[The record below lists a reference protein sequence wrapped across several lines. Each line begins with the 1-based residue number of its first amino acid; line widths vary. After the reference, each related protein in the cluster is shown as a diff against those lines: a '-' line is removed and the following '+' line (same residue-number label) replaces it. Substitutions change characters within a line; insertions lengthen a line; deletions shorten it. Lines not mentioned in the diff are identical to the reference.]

1 MRPVDVPPLA
11 ADPHPKG
18 GQCLTKET
26 FARTVERTSGGTV
39 MSKIPDIVPVSDFR
53 QDAAAV
59 LKRLRSSGG
68 PLVVTQRGRAVAVM
82 QSVEVFNK
90 QLAALEL
97 LRSLAR
103 GEREI
108 AGGEGHTL
116 DEVMGD
122 AAALLATE

>member
-1 MRPVDVPPLA
+1 
-11 ADPHPKG
+11 
-18 GQCLTKET
+18 
-26 FARTVERTSGGTV
+26 